1 MCLRLQKPPRCGPT
15 VICSYTLR
23 SMSTNKITEWSQLP
37 NEKIAG
43 LGGRSS
49 SSCCN
54 GVFYIVDDYL
64 DDLRVYMFRI
74 LSRPKIKIKIRVQ
87 RKNKR
92 VLFAEFS
99 FFSSTNQ
106 PTLMAFVGYVHTLL
120 VHCWAWLS
128 LVWAAVASEVGNLM
142 YKRRGENSLE
152 ECW

>member
-1 MCLRLQKPPRCGPT
+1 
-15 VICSYTLR
+15 
-23 SMSTNKITEWSQLP
+23 LP

-74 LSRPKIKIKIRVQ
+74 LSRPKIKIKTRVQ

-120 VHCWAWLS
+120 VHC
-128 LVWAAVASEVGNLM
+128 
-142 YKRRGENSLE
+142 
-152 ECW
+152 